1 MASRLRQNLTD
12 PAIRQAV
19 RQRCS
24 SVPLET
30 TDRSSRESRSNARPK
45 ATESAIVQSSAA
57 GFGSRNTSRDR
68 GPGGPGALTSR
79 PTSRERTGGSAP
91 GDSQRTVR
99 RPGTGALQ
107 KSSSTGALSSSSSA
121 AASRQRS
128 SRRPVAKAQAVVNAE
143 PIPIRGRRG
152 ADDSRKVNAQAA
164 LAKAVASLLGNGSSS
179 SAVAA
184 AVQAAAD
191 AGGAMQDELLK
202 VSKKLD
208 QLEREKQQLAESG
221 LNVLARCRSQS
232 RTRLASSPKDT
243 TQAPEGKEGPSPS
256 GPEAGAD
263 MDKHP
268 WLLADGRLVTA
279 HLQGENLALKRA
291 VMKARR
297 EIDEL
302 LKGRAETEA
311 RARALKEENSA
322 AAEALRRYTNAWMP
336 QARKVAL
343 SAAQQH
349 SYAQLTGPAAKQEAP
364 RSPALS
370 GVSGGAKL
378 STPPEITGPGEKLR
392 CLLPPLTSP
401 LSGSCSRSAPRF
413 RPAEAQDELLESP
426 SEERR
431 LLFLDVDGVLHPL
444 QVRMLEQT
452 QKVDTSHCF
461 QDTCMRELRR
471 VVSTTGA
478 QIILSSS
485 WRKFE
490 KTRQMLLEELAKHG
504 LSFREWTTVAGGEGS
519 DARVDQILAFVT
531 ASNVDSWAAVDDED
545 LAPSSSLQSEGMM
558 KSLFR
563 QHFVRTDA
571 SRGLDAET
579 ADALI
584 QLLSVDNR
592 GLTGPRPVPVAQFGR
607 AGPGRGETETVNLTA
622 QAPLSD
628 EARSKLLQTSDEISR
643 RMEVRW
649 QALGWS

>member
-1 MASRLRQNLTD
+1 MQIQHEAMDSAHDLLSKRAEMASRLRHNLTD

-30 TDRSSRESRSNARPK
+30 TDRSSRESRNHARPK

-57 GFGSRNTSRDR
+57 GLWNRNTSRDR
-68 GPGGPGALTSR
+68 GPGAWTSR
-79 PTSRERTGGSAP
+79 PTSRERTARGSAP
-91 GDSQRTVR
+91 SDSQQSTTGR
-99 RPGTGALQ
+99 RPGNGAGQTSLQ

-121 AASRQRS
+121 AGASRQRS
-128 SRRPVAKAQAVVNAE
+128 SRARPVAKAQAVVNAE

-202 VSKKLD
+202 VSKRLD

-232 RTRLASSPKDT
+232 RTRLASSPKDS
-243 TQAPEGKEGPSPS
+243 TQAPEGKEGLGPSPS
-256 GPEAGAD
+256 GPEAGGD

-336 QARKVAL
+336 QDWQAL
-343 SAAQQH
+343 RPKPEPEAQGH
-349 SYAQLTGPAAKQEAP
+349 AAKQEAP

-370 GVSGGAKL
+370 GVPGGAKL
-378 STPPEITGPGEKLR
+378 SAPPEIAGASGDHAAGLHR
-392 CLLPPLTSP
+392 AFGQSP
-401 LSGSCSRSAPRF
+401 R
-413 RPAEAQDELLESP
+413 
-426 SEERR
+426 
-431 LLFLDVDGVLHPL
+431 
-444 QVRMLEQT
+444 
-452 QKVDTSHCF
+452 
-461 QDTCMRELRR
+461 
-471 VVSTTGA
+471 
-478 QIILSSS
+478 
-485 WRKFE
+485 
-490 KTRQMLLEELAKHG
+490 
-504 LSFREWTTVAGGEGS
+504 
-519 DARVDQILAFVT
+519 
-531 ASNVDSWAAVDDED
+531 
-545 LAPSSSLQSEGMM
+545 
-558 KSLFR
+558 
-563 QHFVRTDA
+563 
-571 SRGLDAET
+571 
-579 ADALI
+579 
-584 QLLSVDNR
+584 
-592 GLTGPRPVPVAQFGR
+592 
-607 AGPGRGETETVNLTA
+607 
-622 QAPLSD
+622 
-628 EARSKLLQTSDEISR
+628 EAR
-643 RMEVRW
+643 
-649 QALGWS
+649 

>member
-1 MASRLRQNLTD
+1 MDSAHDLLSKRAEMASRLRQNLTD

-30 TDRSSRESRSNARPK
+30 THRSSRESRSNARPK
-45 ATESAIVQSSAA
+45 ATESANVQSSAA
-57 GFGSRNTSRDR
+57 GFGSRHTSRDR

-91 GDSQRTVR
+91 GDSQRTTGR
-99 RPGTGALQ
+99 RPGNGEALQ

-121 AASRQRS
+121 AGASRQRS
-128 SRRPVAKAQAVVNAE
+128 SRARPVPKAQAVVNAE

-202 VSKKLD
+202 VSKRLD

-243 TQAPEGKEGPSPS
+243 TQVPEGKEGPSPS

-322 AAEALRRYTNAWMP
+322 AAEALRRYTSAWMP
-336 QARKVAL
+336 QDWQKPKPEEG
-343 SAAQQH
+343 SAA
-349 SYAQLTGPAAKQEAP
+349 KEEAP

-370 GVSGGAKL
+370 RVPGGFQGAKV
-378 STPPEITGPGEKLR
+378 SAPPEIAKPPAPAAGPGAF
-392 CLLPPLTSP
+392 
-401 LSGSCSRSAPRF
+401 SGASGDHA
-413 RPAEAQDELLESP
+413 A
-426 SEERR
+426 
-431 LLFLDVDGVLHPL
+431 GLH
-444 QVRMLEQT
+444 R
-452 QKVDTSHCF
+452 
-461 QDTCMRELRR
+461 
-471 VVSTTGA
+471 
-478 QIILSSS
+478 
-485 WRKFE
+485 
-490 KTRQMLLEELAKHG
+490 
-504 LSFREWTTVAGGEGS
+504 
-519 DARVDQILAFVT
+519 
-531 ASNVDSWAAVDDED
+531 
-545 LAPSSSLQSEGMM
+545 
-558 KSLFR
+558 
-563 QHFVRTDA
+563 
-571 SRGLDAET
+571 
-579 ADALI
+579 AL
-584 QLLSVDNR
+584 
-592 GLTGPRPVPVAQFGR
+592 
-607 AGPGRGETETVNLTA
+607 GPGRGETETVAMTA

-643 RMEVRW
+643 RMEELLSRRGKPLKTLLDPV
-649 QALGWS
+649 S

>member
-1 MASRLRQNLTD
+1 MQHEAMDSAHDLLSKRAEMASRLRQNLTD

-256 GPEAGAD
+256 GTEAGAD

-336 QARKVAL
+336 QDWQKPKPEEG
-343 SAAQQH
+343 QGQ
-349 SYAQLTGPAAKQEAP
+349 GPAAKQEAP

-378 STPPEITGPGEKLR
+378 SAPPEIAGA
-392 CLLPPLTSP
+392 
-401 LSGSCSRSAPRF
+401 SGDHA
-413 RPAEAQDELLESP
+413 A
-426 SEERR
+426 
-431 LLFLDVDGVLHPL
+431 GLH
-444 QVRMLEQT
+444 R
-452 QKVDTSHCF
+452 
-461 QDTCMRELRR
+461 
-471 VVSTTGA
+471 
-478 QIILSSS
+478 
-485 WRKFE
+485 
-490 KTRQMLLEELAKHG
+490 
-504 LSFREWTTVAGGEGS
+504 
-519 DARVDQILAFVT
+519 
-531 ASNVDSWAAVDDED
+531 
-545 LAPSSSLQSEGMM
+545 
-558 KSLFR
+558 
-563 QHFVRTDA
+563 
-571 SRGLDAET
+571 
-579 ADALI
+579 AL
-584 QLLSVDNR
+584 
-592 GLTGPRPVPVAQFGR
+592 
-607 AGPGRGETETVNLTA
+607 GPGRGETETVNLTA

-643 RMEVRW
+643 RMEELLSRRGKPLK
-649 QALGWS
+649 ALLDPVS